1 MKQLWKKTTYGIN
14 NLIFIYEKRKII
26 LFQIHRNC
34 EVVMVRT
41 IPFGHQLDK
50 STICVIASLGFFLFF
65 HIYIQCGAV
74 SFWLFLSLLF
84 FSLRLTILFFNISY
98 TDISFVSLSNK
109 DLHITPNPSVIF
121 THAQDVTEIMSI
133 VVFQIY
139 IDSVIQLS
147 KLLILFS
154 SLADQ
159 CLVYTYMQDQSQKSE
174 FDVD

>member
-1 MKQLWKKTTYGIN
+1 
-14 NLIFIYEKRKII
+14 
-26 LFQIHRNC
+26 
-34 EVVMVRT
+34 MVRT

-65 HIYIQCGAV
+65 HIYIYTYISSVGSV
-74 SFWLFLSLLF
+74 SLWLFLSLLF
-84 FSLRLTILFFNISY
+84 FSLRLIILFFNISY

-159 CLVYTYMQDQSQKSE
+159 CLVYTYM
-174 FDVD
+174 